1 MKSKYLDEDSKVI
14 IEKYI
19 SKASGKEEKRQY
31 LKGNLIAKGSFSE
44 VYEFIE
50 PNNNLISAGKIIPKN
65 LFKKFKE
72 EIFILKN
79 LHHPNIISF
88 EKTFEDSENI
98 YLLTEFCPNGTMA
111 DLLTKRKELTE
122 FEIQIYIIQIINI
135 LKYLRNNNIIHRDLK
150 LSHFVFSKN
159 MELKLCGFHL
169 AIKFKEDNQTVK
181 GRSGTL
187 DYMAPEVVDSKKY
200 YSYEIDLWSL
210 GILIYRI
217 IIGKFPF
224 RTTIRELT
232 ENKIKSGE
240 YSFPKNKIINENAK
254 DLIRKLLILDPKKRL
269 NLEQILDHNFFKN
282 ITKIPKAMPLS
293 TLKEAPPFDF
303 IREYISNNYVAK
315 NTFDKN
321 VDNSKDQLINNLEH
335 SLSKEKDI
343 SIQLSKKIKE
353 LEKNLKNEKE
363 KNIEKENEIKE
374 LNEIIKALEFSL
386 NKSYNN
392 KETIQLMNQII
403 SKDEE
408 IRELKSRFPFE
419 LEKGEKIMSVIF
431 ISLNQEIHQS
441 IICKDTDIFSKIENL
456 LYDEYPKYRES
467 NNIFICNGNKVDRNK
482 NLRENKIENSAV
494 IILKQIDEYYD
505 FEE

>member
-1 MKSKYLDEDSKVI
+1 MKSKFLDEDSKVI

-111 DLLTKRKELTE
+111 YLLTKRKELNE

-135 LKYLRNNNIIHRDLK
+135 LKYLRNNNIIYRDLK

-217 IIGKFPF
+217 I
-224 RTTIRELT
+224 
-232 ENKIKSGE
+232 
-240 YSFPKNKIINENAK
+240 
-254 DLIRKLLILDPKKRL
+254 
-269 NLEQILDHNFFKN
+269 
-282 ITKIPKAMPLS
+282 
-293 TLKEAPPFDF
+293 
-303 IREYISNNYVAK
+303 
-315 NTFDKN
+315 
-321 VDNSKDQLINNLEH
+321 
-335 SLSKEKDI
+335 
-343 SIQLSKKIKE
+343 
-353 LEKNLKNEKE
+353 
-363 KNIEKENEIKE
+363 
-374 LNEIIKALEFSL
+374 
-386 NKSYNN
+386 
-392 KETIQLMNQII
+392 
-403 SKDEE
+403 
-408 IRELKSRFPFE
+408 
-419 LEKGEKIMSVIF
+419 
-431 ISLNQEIHQS
+431 
-441 IICKDTDIFSKIENL
+441 
-456 LYDEYPKYRES
+456 
-467 NNIFICNGNKVDRNK
+467 
-482 NLRENKIENSAV
+482 
-494 IILKQIDEYYD
+494 
-505 FEE
+505 